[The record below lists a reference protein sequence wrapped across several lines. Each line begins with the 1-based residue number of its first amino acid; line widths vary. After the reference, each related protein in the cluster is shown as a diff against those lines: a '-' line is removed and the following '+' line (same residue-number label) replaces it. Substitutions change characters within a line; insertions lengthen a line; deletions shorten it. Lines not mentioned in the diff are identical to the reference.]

1 MDNLNLEILYLDNI
15 KKTFRYYQSLGE
27 TCIHRMNID
36 ELNYCY
42 GSESNSIL
50 ILVKHLS
57 GNMVSRWTDFAT
69 SDGEKEWR
77 NRDGEFE
84 HSLETKEELLAI
96 WHRGWDILYGALNSM
111 SPNQLSDL
119 ITIRG
124 EKQTILEAINRQ
136 LAHYSYHI
144 GQIVFIAKSLSDE
157 PWKTLSIAKGASEQF
172 NRNMKNKTNL

>member
-1 MDNLNLEILYLDNI
+1 
-15 KKTFRYYQSLGE
+15 
-27 TCIHRMNID
+27 
-36 ELNYCY
+36 
-42 GSESNSIL
+42 
-50 ILVKHLS
+50 
-57 GNMVSRWTDFAT
+57 
-69 SDGEKEWR
+69 
-77 NRDGEFE
+77 
-84 HSLETKEELLAI
+84 
-96 WHRGWDILYGALNSM
+96 M